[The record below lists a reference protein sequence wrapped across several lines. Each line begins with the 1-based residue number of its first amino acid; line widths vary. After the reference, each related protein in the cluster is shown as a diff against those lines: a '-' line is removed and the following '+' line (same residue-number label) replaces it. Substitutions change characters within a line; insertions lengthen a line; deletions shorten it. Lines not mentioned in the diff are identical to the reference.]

1 MYSTRVI
8 KLTRHYNYGNRAKNN
23 NDMLQ
28 GTLQDLVED
37 VCKLGCIRVNEI
49 IALLEQGKN
58 IPDIPDLNQPETE
71 MLLSE
76 LKAIMAV
83 YEVPD

>member
-1 MYSTRVI
+1 
-8 KLTRHYNYGNRAKNN
+8 
-23 NDMLQ
+23 MLQ

-37 VCKLGCIRVNEI
+37 LCNLGCIRVNEI

-58 IPDIPDLNQPETE
+58 IPDIPALNRPETE

>member
-1 MYSTRVI
+1 
-8 KLTRHYNYGNRAKNN
+8 
-23 NDMLQ
+23 MLQ
-28 GTLQDLVED
+28 GTLQDLVEN
-37 VCKLGCIRVNEI
+37 VCKFGCIRVNEI

-58 IPDIPDLNQPETE
+58 IPDIPDLNPAETE
-71 MLLSE
+71 LLLSE

>member
-1 MYSTRVI
+1 
-8 KLTRHYNYGNRAKNN
+8 
-23 NDMLQ
+23 MLQ

-58 IPDIPDLNQPETE
+58 IPDIPDLNPAETE